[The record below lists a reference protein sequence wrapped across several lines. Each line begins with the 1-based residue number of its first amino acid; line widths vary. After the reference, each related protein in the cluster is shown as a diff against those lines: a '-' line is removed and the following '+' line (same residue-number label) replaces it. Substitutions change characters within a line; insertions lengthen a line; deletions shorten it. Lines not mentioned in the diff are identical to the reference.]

1 MNFEIIENINNS
13 TSNDD
18 YIKSEEKKKLINAFD
33 DISYNPLLINP
44 PMLFDRI
51 RLQAGNFMLFFNF
64 INKDVNNTYSLI
76 ESQINELDTHH
87 KYIKKIIKVK
97 DSKKME
103 ILNQLKLFNI
113 SEKTLFYDN
122 IDKNCEIIKNGNL
135 RG

>member
-1 MNFEIIENINNS
+1 MSEIVEVTNIKEYVDEILINEDNNS
-13 TSNDD
+13 N
-18 YIKSEEKKKLINAFD
+18 
-33 DISYNPLLINP
+33 
-44 PMLFDRI
+44 
-51 RLQAGNFMLFFNF
+51 Q
-64 INKDVNNTYSLI
+64 TYSLI